1 VTKEANCEHQ
11 NFNAFANVGRMLKE
25 DGDKMPAYYLVE
37 LKIEC
42 RDCGQQ
48 LEFVGLP
55 HGVSAY
61 QPMVS
66 LNGDEARLPMVI
78 PGEQVPAGLPGFGVR
93 FRAGDEPKG
102 TQ

>member
-1 VTKEANCEHQ
+1 MDCEHQ
-11 NFNAFANVGRMLKE
+11 NFNAFAAVGRMLKN
-25 DGDKMPAYYLVE
+25 DTDTKPAYFLVE

-42 RDCGQQ
+42 RDCGQR

-55 HGVSAY
+55 CGMSAY
-61 QPMVS
+61 QPMGS

-93 FRAGDEPKG
+93 FRAGDEPRG